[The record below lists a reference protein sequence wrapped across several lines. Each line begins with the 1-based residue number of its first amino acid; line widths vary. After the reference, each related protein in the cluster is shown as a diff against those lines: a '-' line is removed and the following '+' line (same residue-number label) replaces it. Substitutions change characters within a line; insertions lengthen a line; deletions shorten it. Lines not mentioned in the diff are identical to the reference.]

1 MLARFSSRNYFQ
13 LTLQPFKCSYHSNV
27 DIVFGDERDIIAQ
40 RLIANGGSK
49 ALVIDNLKGDHRKYT
64 HDPLPLSNQ
73 MPSPEQ
79 PFVSNPLD
87 AKVEKKVSIIG
98 CGQVGLATAYAIL
111 NKEFCDTIALV
122 DMNAV
127 KLEGEVKDFQQASAF
142 AKRCSV
148 KGSTEYDVTH
158 NSDLIIITA
167 GAKQKPGENRLNLL
181 DKNTNMMKQILGKV
195 LEYSPDSPICIV
207 SNPCDVMS
215 AVASKIATDL
225 PPGRIFGSGTVL
237 DTGRFRQLIASS
249 LNIDVRGVSGY
260 IIGEHGDSS
269 LPVWS
274 SVLTGGV
281 KLVNGDGPG
290 KVEYAI
296 HDEVVHAAGDV
307 IARKGYTN
315 WAVGMACAEI
325 ADVVLND
332 MRLIMP
338 VSTCVRGYAGVEH
351 DVFLSVPSIIGA
363 SGVKRVID
371 LELNDQEMTQFHE
384 SADIVW
390 RAQAGLW
397 DEI

>member
-1 MLARFSSRNYFQ
+1 MLTTWTSRNCRQ
-13 LTLQPFKCSYHSNV
+13 LKLRTFKRFYNPNV
-27 DIVFGDERDIIAQ
+27 DKVFGDERDIIAQ

-49 ALVIDNLKGDHRKYT
+49 SFVLENLKDDRRKYT

-73 MPSPEQ
+73 MAPPEQ
-79 PFVSNPLD
+79 LFASNPLD
-87 AKVEKKVSIIG
+87 VIIEKKVSIIG
-98 CGQVGLATAYAIL
+98 CGQVGLATAYSIL
-111 NKEFCDTIALV
+111 NKEICDTIALV
-122 DMNAV
+122 DMNAS

-142 AKRCSV
+142 AKRCLV
-148 KGSTEYDVTH
+148 KGSTEYDVTK

-167 GAKQKPGENRLNLL
+167 GAKQKPGESRLNLL
-181 DKNTNMMKQILGKV
+181 DKNASMMKEVLGKV
-195 LEYSPDSPICIV
+195 LEHSPDSPICIV
-207 SNPCDVMS
+207 SNPCDIMS
-215 AVASKIATDL
+215 AVASKVATDL

-274 SVLTGGV
+274 SVLHGGV

-290 KVEYAI
+290 EVENAI

-307 IARKGYTN
+307 IAKKGYTN

-325 ADVVLND
+325 AEVVLKD

-338 VSTCVRGYAGVEH
+338 VSTCVRGYAGVKH
-351 DVFLSVPSIIGA
+351 DVYLSVPSIIGA
-363 SGVKRVID
+363 SGVKRLIE
-371 LELNDQEMTQFHE
+371 LELNDLERKQFHA
-384 SADIVW
+384 SADIIW
-390 RAQAGLW
+390 KAQAGIW
-397 DEI
+397 DTI